1 SEATFG
7 ATFGPPPS
15 IHTQSAPATA
25 PAADEIRQTTTRR
38 ASPRRAPQPAPRA
51 RHPGHRHDPGV
62 GDGVA
67 VDDEHSNQSV
77 PYAAWISRVG
87 YLGQPLQQTRDLAD
101 YEPGMLAEPVRSR
114 RDQQ

>member
-1 SEATFG
+1 M
-7 ATFGPPPS
+7 
-15 IHTQSAPATA
+15 
-25 PAADEIRQTTTRR
+25 
-38 ASPRRAPQPAPRA
+38 
-51 RHPGHRHDPGV
+51 
-62 GDGVA
+62 
-67 VDDEHSNQSV
+67 